1 MTETLG
7 SRPPVQPGEPA
18 PQFALPAAYGEGS
31 VSLADYRGRSP
42 VLLALFRG
50 LY

>member
-1 MTETLG
+1 MTTVER
-7 SRPPVQPGEPA
+7 RPPVRPGEPA
-18 PQFALPAAYGEGS
+18 PNFTLPAGNREGT

-42 VLLALFRG
+42 LLLALFRG